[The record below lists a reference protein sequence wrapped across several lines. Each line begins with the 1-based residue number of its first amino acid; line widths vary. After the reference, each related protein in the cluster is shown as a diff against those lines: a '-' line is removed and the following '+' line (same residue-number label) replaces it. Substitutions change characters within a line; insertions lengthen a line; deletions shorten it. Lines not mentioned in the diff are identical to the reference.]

1 MGSKCNI
8 YNLERNIDLE
18 SLAKSLTI
26 DFRNMDYNVE
36 FFKYSKES
44 SSGSN
49 IGYTIKIQKN
59 SKFRKI
65 VGARE
70 KFEITIEGNSDNVTI
85 CVEAGERGKNILS
98 TTATT
103 LPVGIM
109 TAGIGTMVA
118 LGANIYSQKRFKNN
132 IWDCINENI
141 DKVNSR

>member
-8 YNLERNIDLE
+8 YNLERSIDLE

-26 DFRNMDYNVE
+26 DFRNMDYKVE
-36 FFKYSKES
+36 FLRYSKES
-44 SSGSN
+44 SLGSN
-49 IGYTIKIQKN
+49 IGYTIKLQKN

-85 CVEAGERGKNILS
+85 CVEAGEAGKNILS
-98 TTATT
+98 TAATT
-103 LPVGIM
+103 LPAGVM
-109 TAGIGTMVA
+109 TLGIGTMVA
-118 LGANIYSQKRFKNN
+118 VGANIYSQKRFKNN